1 MFTPISERK
10 KKTFAPKRKQKY
22 SVVVIYVLVYI
33 VFRMLLKNIIFK
45 KAISTFSIY
54 NMGISVLTA

>member
-1 MFTPISERK
+1 MFTPISEEEK
-10 KKTFAPKRKQKY
+10 KPFAPKREHKY
-22 SVVVIYVLVYI
+22 SVVVIYILVYI

-45 KAISTFSIY
+45 KAISTFLIY